1 MGIFERPLT
10 ALQKKNQ
17 RMLMIKKNLSKSK
30 DTSQEEETFKAFSKL
45 CIQDLTTQNYESLKI
60 ESQKSRLDY
69 ILDSKPE
76 KKKGKVQRNQTSDLG
91 SVISGKCSAVKE
103 E

>member
-1 MGIFERPLT
+1 LLSMGIFERPLT

-45 CIQDLTTQNYESLKI
+45 CI
-60 ESQKSRLDY
+60 
-69 ILDSKPE
+69 
-76 KKKGKVQRNQTSDLG
+76 
-91 SVISGKCSAVKE
+91 
-103 E
+103 